1 MSAIPASL
9 ISWRSPS
16 RNIAQHSC
24 SKTQHDNLFFDCHR
38 IRSKMV
44 CTKCQRLQKKTE
56 LATPGVKR
64 KSDLYFGSSASND
77 NSKSSA
83 TSTFS
88 GIGKVGWAALRG
100 LVLFS
105 SLVDIFIQ
113 SKLLS
118 KGATN
123 PYAAYSSTCRTCKTK
138 VQLKARKGRSSI
150 ATVAKQA
157 IGRSRPQILQS
168 MCLQNGQRYVSIWLL
183 AAAPTQSNELTL
195 PFSLRHLWQDSR
207 QEHRV

>member
-1 MSAIPASL
+1 
-9 ISWRSPS
+9 
-16 RNIAQHSC
+16 
-24 SKTQHDNLFFDCHR
+24 
-38 IRSKMV
+38 MV

-64 KSDLYFGSSASND
+64 RSDLYFGSPASND

-83 TSTFS
+83 TSNNS
-88 GIGKVGWAALRG
+88 GIGKVGWAALCG

-105 SLVDIFIQ
+105 SLVDIFISVQ